1 MSPTHVNDAA
11 ILTYAVTMQVTGGLA
26 TVPRPP
32 RIPRHEDDAPASD
45 QPGTRRLPAHR
56 ARLGRRRRIGEPRPG
71 RPAAKGDPQPVAV
84 ATLEGH
90 WRVAGIDGTSLD
102 EPVAIALTASDR
114 QIWWEPRCA
123 GMARN
128 YRIEGAAIRITS
140 ALPPR
145 APGEPTPPVCAIGL
159 PPRLGEVFRAL
170 DEATGIARLPS
181 NGIRIAGPTHDVTI
195 FAQ

>member
-1 MSPTHVNDAA
+1 MRITLLLLTSLALAACQRTAPVTADDA
-11 ILTYAVTMQVTGGLA
+11 
-26 TVPRPP
+26 
-32 RIPRHEDDAPASD
+32 APASSA
-45 QPGTRRLPAHR
+45 PTAPPEKA
-56 ARLGRRRRIGEPRPG
+56 
-71 RPAAKGDPQPVAV
+71 DPQPAGV

-102 EPVAIALTASDR
+102 EPVTIALTASER

-128 YRIEGAAIRITS
+128 YRIEGATIRFTS

-159 PPRLGEVFRAL
+159 PPRLGDVFRAL

-181 NGIRIAGPTHDVTI
+181 NGIRIAGQKHDVTI

>member
-1 MSPTHVNDAA
+1 MRTTLLLLASLVLAACQRTAPVTANDAA
-11 ILTYAVTMQVTGGLA
+11 PAS
-26 TVPRPP
+26 R
-32 RIPRHEDDAPASD
+32 APAA
-45 QPGTRRLPAHR
+45 PPEKA
-56 ARLGRRRRIGEPRPG
+56 
-71 RPAAKGDPQPVAV
+71 DPQPAV

-128 YRIEGAAIRITS
+128 YRIEGGTIRFTS
-140 ALPPR
+140 TLPPR

-159 PPRLGEVFRAL
+159 PPRLGDVFRAL
-170 DEATGIARLPS
+170 DDATGIARLPS
-181 NGIRIAGPTHDVTI
+181 NGIRIAGRTHDLTI

>member
-1 MSPTHVNDAA
+1 MRTTLLLLTSLALAA
-11 ILTYAVTMQVTGGLA
+11 CQRTAPVTA
-26 TVPRPP
+26 D
-32 RIPRHEDDAPASD
+32 EAAPASSVRTPPEKAD
-45 QPGTRRLPAHR
+45 PHPA
-56 ARLGRRRRIGEPRPG
+56 G
-71 RPAAKGDPQPVAV
+71 V

-90 WRVAGIDGTSLD
+90 WRVAGIDGAALD

-128 YRIEGAAIRITS
+128 YRIEGGTIRFTS
-140 ALPPR
+140 TLPAR

-181 NGIRIAGPTHDVTI
+181 NGIRIAGPKHDVTI

>member
-1 MSPTHVNDAA
+1 MSAPRAGVNLRAMKTLFVLLALLALGGCRQKPPLPATEPPQPIAA
-11 ILTYAVTMQVTGGLA
+11 ARPIEPAPGLA
-26 TVPRPP
+26 DVT
-32 RIPRHEDDAPASD
+32 
-45 QPGTRRLPAHR
+45 
-56 ARLGRRRRIGEPRPG
+56 
-71 RPAAKGDPQPVAV
+71 
-84 ATLEGH
+84 TLEGY
-90 WRVAGIDGTSLD
+90 WRVAGIDGQALD
-102 EPVAIALTASDR
+102 EPVGIALTASDR

-128 YRIEGAAIRITS
+128 YRIEGVTIRFTS
-140 ALPPR
+140 TLPPR

-181 NGIRIAGPTHDVTI
+181 NGIRIAGPAHDLTI

>member
-1 MSPTHVNDAA
+1 MRITLLLLTSLALAACQLTAPVKADDAA
-11 ILTYAVTMQVTGGLA
+11 PARSAPTA
-26 TVPRPP
+26 PP
-32 RIPRHEDDAPASD
+32 QKA
-45 QPGTRRLPAHR
+45 
-56 ARLGRRRRIGEPRPG
+56 
-71 RPAAKGDPQPVAV
+71 DPQPPGV
-84 ATLEGH
+84 ATLEGY

-128 YRIEGAAIRITS
+128 YRIEGATIRIAST
-140 ALPPR
+140 LPAR

-159 PPRLGEVFRAL
+159 PPRLGDVFRAL
-170 DEATGIARLPS
+170 DEATGIVRLPS
-181 NGIRIAGPTHDVTI
+181 NGIRIAGPTHDLTI

>member
-1 MSPTHVNDAA
+1 MKTTLLLLTSLALAACQRTAPVTADDAA
-11 ILTYAVTMQVTGGLA
+11 SASSIPIA
-26 TVPRPP
+26 PP
-32 RIPRHEDDAPASD
+32 EKTELQPA
-45 QPGTRRLPAHR
+45 
-56 ARLGRRRRIGEPRPG
+56 E
-71 RPAAKGDPQPVAV
+71 V

-90 WRVAGIDGTSLD
+90 WRVAGIDGKSLD

-128 YRIEGAAIRITS
+128 YRIEGATIRITS

-159 PPRLGEVFRAL
+159 PPRLGDVFRAL
-170 DEATGIARLPS
+170 DDATGIARLPS
-181 NGIRIAGPTHDVTI
+181 NGIRIVGPKHDVTI

>member
-1 MSPTHVNDAA
+1 MRTTLLLLTSLALAACQRTAPVTADDA
-11 ILTYAVTMQVTGGLA
+11 
-26 TVPRPP
+26 
-32 RIPRHEDDAPASD
+32 APASSV
-45 QPGTRRLPAHR
+45 PTPPEKA
-56 ARLGRRRRIGEPRPG
+56 
-71 RPAAKGDPQPVAV
+71 DPQPAGV

-90 WRVAGIDGTSLD
+90 WRVAGIDGKSLD

-128 YRIEGAAIRITS
+128 YRIEGGTIRFTS
-140 ALPPR
+140 TLPPR

-159 PPRLGEVFRAL
+159 PPRLGDVFRAL
-170 DEATGIARLPS
+170 DEANGIVRLPS
-181 NGIRIAGPTHDVTI
+181 NGIRIAGPKHDVTI